1 VSDLLAAGEVEL
13 APEATISVQGDR
25 QRMMLKKAAEEQA
38 YTLVGRI
45 PFLSGKLET
54 GGLEIM
60 VQGDGRL
67 RRLFLVVTAA
77 KRGGDAGEA
86 ARLAAARRFGAFL
99 RERETQ
105 AFIAEFGKGRYDE
118 RALLFPVV
126 VK

>member
-1 VSDLLAAGEVEL
+1 M
-13 APEATISVQGDR
+13 QGDR

-60 VQGDGRL
+60 VQGDERL
-67 RRLFLVVTAA
+67 RRPFLVVTAA
-77 KRGGDAGEA
+77 KRGGEAGDT
-86 ARLAAARRFGAFL
+86 ARLTAARRFTAFL
-99 RERETQ
+99 REKDTQ
-105 AFIAEFGKGRYDE
+105 AFITEFGRGRYDE